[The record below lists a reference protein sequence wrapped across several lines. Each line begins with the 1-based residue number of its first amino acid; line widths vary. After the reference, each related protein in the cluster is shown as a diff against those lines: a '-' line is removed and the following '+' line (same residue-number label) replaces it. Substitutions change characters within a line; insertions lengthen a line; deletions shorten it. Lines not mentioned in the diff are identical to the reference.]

1 MSVKR
6 KPPSLGSPLPFQRR
20 RKLLVPYMVLDL
32 LGAVLFSI
40 AVIAAMIVSEAKGET
55 KAAVAFIGIAVVGK
69 DHQVATELN
78 S

>member
-1 MSVKR
+1 
-6 KPPSLGSPLPFQRR
+6 
-20 RKLLVPYMVLDL
+20 MVLDL

-78 S
+78 R